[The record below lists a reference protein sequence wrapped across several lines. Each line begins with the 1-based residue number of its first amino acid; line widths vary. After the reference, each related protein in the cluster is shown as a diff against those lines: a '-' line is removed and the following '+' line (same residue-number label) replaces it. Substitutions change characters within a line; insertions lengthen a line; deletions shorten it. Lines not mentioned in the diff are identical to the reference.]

1 MKNDQRIQQKEKEL
15 LVSVVITT
23 YNRCDALAETL
34 RALGRQSVPADQY
47 EVLVVDNGCR
57 DATASFLANFELPCE
72 MKTFHETENVGISA
86 ARNIALRRA
95 RGQYIIFVSDDLIV
109 PENFIATHVET
120 LERFPGYWAVG
131 GFEQLPSLTETPFGR
146 YLDKLERSFDD
157 ARKSAQLGPNLWEM
171 GCPTARNLSVRREDL
186 ERTGLFDEQFRNSCE
201 DQDLAHRASEKGIR
215 FLYNAEITCL
225 HNDQAGEL
233 KRYCNAQRRGAH
245 DTVFFCAKY
254 PAIHGDASI
263 ARINGLVSASDSPAL
278 VVKKVVK
285 SALATKPIVALIE
298 RTVALAERMR
308 LRDPALWRFYRL
320 LIGIYIFRGW
330 REGAKKLR
338 SSTLTRDARNISC
351 RSNVSP

>member
-1 MKNDQRIQQKEKEL
+1 MKSNQRVQQKEKEL

-23 YNRCDALAETL
+23 FNRCDALAETL

-57 DATASFLANFELPCE
+57 DATASFLASCKLACE
-72 MKTFHETENVGISA
+72 MKSFYEPENIGISA
-86 ARNIALRRA
+86 ARNKALRHA
-95 RGQYIIFVSDDLIV
+95 RGRYIVFVSDDLIV
-109 PENFIATHVET
+109 PEDFIATHVQT
-120 LERFPGYWAVG
+120 LERFPGYWVVG

-146 YLDKLERSFDD
+146 YLDQLERSFDE
-157 ARKSAQLGPNLWEM
+157 ARKSAQLGPNIWEM

-201 DQDLAHRASEKGIR
+201 DQDLAHRASETGIR

-225 HNDQAGEL
+225 HNDQSGEL

-254 PAIHGDASI
+254 PAIHGEASI
-263 ARINGLVSASDSPAL
+263 AKINGLITVNDGPAL

-285 SALATKPIVALIE
+285 SALATGPIVALIE
-298 RTVALAERMR
+298 RTVSLAERMH
-308 LRDPALWRFYRL
+308 LSDGALWRFYRL

-330 REGAKKLR
+330 REGLETSKLR
-338 SSTLTRDARNISC
+338 DVSANAQSIGC
-351 RSNVSP
+351 HSNV